1 MPHIS
6 RLADNLPQSAIR
18 ALTPFAEKA
27 EADGVKVYHLNIG
40 APDIKS
46 PRIVVDAVHNY
57 KFDHLPYSNSLGTRE
72 LRQAFLDKYYNKLGL
87 HLSMDDILVTT
98 AGSEALDFFFQI
110 TTNPGEEVIVFEPFY
125 VNYNSIALKYG
136 IKLVPIHTDIREG
149 FRLPPVEEI
158 EKAVTPRTRAVLISN
173 PSNPTGT
180 VFDKQEL
187 LAIAGICRKYD
198 LFLGSDEVYREFCYS
213 DQPIFSVMEIE
224 DFDEYGI
231 MLDSVS
237 KRYNLCGAR
246 IGTIASRNKEVMN
259 LGLRLAQAR
268 LCPPVLAQAAT
279 LAALDAPESYFEE
292 TRREYISRR
301 NFTVGALNRIP
312 GVFSPMPNE
321 MPTNMRCQEGTT
333 PVVGFVGFSG
343 EMARRLISIP
353 RSEVVYKPQRQ
364 ATDLSFEMMKAYSPS
379 ELFAMGFRLHTHTS
393 HTSSDKWAAPWT
405 LDCTDPYW
413 DATLEKPSG
422 WPTEEELRRD
432 GIIE

>member
-46 PRIVVDAVHNY
+46 PQVVVDAVHSY

-72 LRQAFLDKYYNKLGL
+72 LRQGFLDKYYNKLGL
-87 HLSMDDILVTT
+87 NLSLEDILVTT
-98 AGSEALDFFFQI
+98 AGTEALDFFFQI

-180 VFDKQEL
+180 VFDRQEL

-213 DQPIFSVMEIE
+213 DKPIFSVMEIE
-224 DFDEYGI
+224 DFDQYAI

-246 IGTIASRNKEVMN
+246 IGTIVSRNKEVMN

-292 TRREYISRR
+292 TRSEYIRRR
-301 NFTVGALNRIP
+301 NFTVAALNRIP
-312 GVFSPMPNE
+312 GVFSPMPNGAFYTIAE
-321 MPTNMRCQEGTT
+321 L
-333 PVVGFVGFSG
+333 PVESAADFC
-343 EMARRLISIP
+343 RWLL
-353 RSEVVYKPQRQ
+353 
-364 ATDLSFEMMKAYSPS
+364 TD
-379 ELFAMGFRLHTHTS
+379 FRLDNQTVMLTP
-393 HTSSDKWAAPWT
+393 AASFYGTKGQGLNQVRVAYVLEVPE
-405 LDCTDPYW
+405 
-413 DATLEKPSG
+413 LEKAMAVL
-422 WPTEEELRRD
+422 ENALKKYND
-432 GIIE
+432 K

>member
-6 RLADNLPQSAIR
+6 RLADHLPQSAIR

-27 EADGVKVYHLNIG
+27 ETDGVKVYHLNIG

-46 PRIVVDAVHNY
+46 PSIVVDAVHNY

-72 LRQAFLDKYYNKLGL
+72 LRQAFLDKYYNKLGM

-158 EKAVTPRTRAVLISN
+158 EKAITPRTRAVLISN

-180 VFDKQEL
+180 VFNKQEL
-187 LAIAGICRKYD
+187 LAIAGICRRHD

-213 DQPIFSVMEIE
+213 DEPIFSVMYID

-246 IGTIASRNKEVMN
+246 IGTIISRNKEVMS

-279 LAALDAPESYFEE
+279 LAALDAPESYFQE
-292 TRREYISRR
+292 TRREYIRRR
-301 NFTVGALNRIP
+301 NFTVEALNRIP
-312 GVFSPMPNE
+312 GVFSPMPTGAFYTIAELPVASAADFCKWLLTDYRYNNE
-321 MPTNMRCQEGTT
+321 TVMLTPAAGFYGTKGQGLNH
-333 PVVGFVGFSG
+333 VRV
-343 EMARRLISIP
+343 AYIL
-353 RSEVVYKPQRQ
+353 EVP
-364 ATDLSFEMMKAYSPS
+364 E
-379 ELFAMGFRLHTHTS
+379 
-393 HTSSDKWAAPWT
+393 
-405 LDCTDPYW
+405 
-413 DATLEKPSG
+413 LEKAMVVL
-422 WPTEEELRRD
+422 ENALKEYNKK
-432 GIIE
+432 